1 MKVNDKLFFY
11 EEQVKAKGSIHLRPD
26 ENFFS
31 FEFAALNYTQ
41 PERQQYAYMLE
52 GFDKDWIVAGNRRY
66 VSYTNVPG
74 GDYVF
79 KVKTIDTGREN
90 MIRIPL
96 SIATP
101 FYRTLWF
108 YTLTFL
114 LLVFIL
120 YLVYNARMQRH
131 EQIHQLQTKAQL
143 LEKEKALVM
152 YESLKQQLNPHFLF
166 NSLTSLNS
174 LIVNDQKAAKNFLE
188 QLSAIYRYILKSRE
202 HELVPLSNEI
212 DFVNTYI
219 QLQKTRFKEALQV
232 SIDIDEEAKTCKI
245 VPVTLENLV
254 ENAIKHNIL
263 DKDTPLN
270 ICVYTESDYVVVKN
284 NLQKKKI
291 VQTSNKQGL
300 HNMKTLY
307 GYLIDKPMI
316 IEENEQ
322 YFLVK
327 IPLI

>member
-1 MKVNDKLFFY
+1 
-11 EEQVKAKGSIHLRPD
+11 
-26 ENFFS
+26 
-31 FEFAALNYTQ
+31 
-41 PERQQYAYMLE
+41 
-52 GFDKDWIVAGNRRY
+52 
-66 VSYTNVPG
+66 VPG